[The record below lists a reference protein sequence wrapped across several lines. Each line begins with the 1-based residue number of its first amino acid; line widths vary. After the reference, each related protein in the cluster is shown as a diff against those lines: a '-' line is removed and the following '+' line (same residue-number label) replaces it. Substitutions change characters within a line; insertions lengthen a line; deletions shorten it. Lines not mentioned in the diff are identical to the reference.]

1 MPFFNSPRVDG
12 FHPFFFKKY
21 WHVVGDEVWCLV
33 RYAFLF
39 GNFDSALAETL
50 IVLIPKEDQPL
61 RMKDFRPISLCT
73 IIYKLITEVLVN
85 RLRSSIKDLIG
96 PMQSGFML
104 DRSIHDNV
112 IVAQEVMHY
121 MRKSKDKKGVLD
133 IKIDL
138 EKAYDRVD

>member
-1 MPFFNSPRVDG
+1 MHLSLLTDAYFPQIDDAGRDLLLKSVTKEEVFDALKGMPFFNSPRVDG

-61 RMKDFRPISLCT
+61 RMKDFRPISLCN
-73 IIYKLITEVLVN
+73 IFYKLITKV
-85 RLRSSIKDLIG
+85 
-96 PMQSGFML
+96 
-104 DRSIHDNV
+104 
-112 IVAQEVMHY
+112 
-121 MRKSKDKKGVLD
+121 
-133 IKIDL
+133 
-138 EKAYDRVD
+138 